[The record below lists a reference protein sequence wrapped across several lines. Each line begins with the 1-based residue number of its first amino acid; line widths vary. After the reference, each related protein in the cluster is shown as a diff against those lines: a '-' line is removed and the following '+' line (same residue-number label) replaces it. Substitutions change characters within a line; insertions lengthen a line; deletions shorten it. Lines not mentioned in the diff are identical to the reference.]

1 MSTATYR
8 GVQYQTQDGFNEL
21 ALIQK
26 KLKMENLERKALM
39 DALRK
44 ALKEDQCHF

>member
-8 GVQYQTQDGFNEL
+8 GVRYETHEGFNEL

-26 KLKMENLERKALM
+26 KLKMENHERKLLM
-39 DALRK
+39 DMLRK
-44 ALKEDQCHF
+44 ALKEDQCPV